1 MGSGSLPNGGT
12 ASVRFGA
19 GRLLLILL
27 TAWSIAMIVPAFQRI
42 FDELG
47 SLGITVD
54 NDGVVTDVVS
64 PFRSAGES
72 PAAISGIVP
81 GDRLDLRAM
90 RCIPIGSL
98 QCFSIVTVLGGSGG
112 MQALLLNRQATL
124 IIRPVSGGLTR
135 VVRLQAVPAP
145 LSWPERVVLLADT
158 IVGVIVIAVAFWLVW
173 TRPSWMTWGLFLYV
187 IWFNPGQVLAYYAV
201 LQLWPPAIFAQEVA
215 ESLATGAAFAGLVL
229 FALRFPHD
237 RTEHEW
243 QPLERV
249 LPWLGAAVA
258 ALTLIGFGNMMGF
271 PTAKIVAAG
280 YITGYVMDAVVLAI
294 LFLRWRTLDPAD
306 EQRMRWVIWGCAIGL
321 PVYILAEIC
330 QSVEL
335 PKNLWG
341 FSRSQVLVGL
351 LYLPNGVLAYFASQA
366 VWQRRVVSVSI
377 PLRHGTIISGLS
389 LAVAVPIVYLH
400 EKLSR
405 FGDLLRLPWW
415 IWPLVVAPA
424 LLLLVHR
431 LHEIA
436 IELTDRVFN
445 QRFHAARKK
454 VEALSKAMLKAN
466 TLAEIDRS
474 FVEGAVQAL
483 SLSSG
488 AVFRNQDSAFR
499 RTVESPG
506 WNNAMRKELNAESHG
521 FVLDCL
527 QDGEPSRLPDTDW
540 NWLGLPTGVRA
551 PCLAVPIRGGVPE
564 ATAVALFGP
573 HETGNDIDPD
583 EYEMLARLGE
593 RAAEAYEHVITRDL
607 RQEVAQLRAQ
617 IALMQDQDQRSG

>member
-1 MGSGSLPNGGT
+1 MGSWGLPKGGT
-12 ASVRFGA
+12 ASVRFGV
-19 GRLLLILL
+19 GRLPLILL

-54 NDGVVTDVVS
+54 NDGVVTSVVS

-90 RCIPIGSL
+90 RCIPVASP
-98 QCFSIVTVLGGSGG
+98 QCFSLVAVLGGSGG
-112 MQALLLNRQATL
+112 MQAVLPNRQATL
-124 IIRPVSGGLTR
+124 VIRPASGGAARAVTLR
-135 VVRLQAVPAP
+135 AVPSP
-145 LSWPERVVLLADT
+145 LTWPERVVLLADT

-173 TRPSWMTWGLFLYV
+173 TRPGWMTWGLFLYV
-187 IWFNPGQVLAYYAV
+187 IWFNPGQSLAYYAI
-201 LQLWPPAIFAQEVA
+201 LQLWPGAVLVQEVA

-229 FALRFPHD
+229 FALRFPQD
-237 RTEHEW
+237 RTEPNW
-243 QPLERV
+243 QPLEWA
-249 LPWLGAAVA
+249 LPWLAAGLAV
-258 ALTLIGFGNMMGF
+258 LTLLGFGNMVGF
-271 PTAKIVAAG
+271 PTGKIVAAG
-280 YITGYVMDAVVLAI
+280 YITGYVVDVAVLAI
-294 LFLRWRTLDPAD
+294 LLLRRRSLGPAD

-330 QSVEL
+330 QSMAL
-335 PKNLWG
+335 PSNLWR
-341 FSRSQVLVGL
+341 FSPPQVWVGL

-377 PLRHGTIISGLS
+377 PLRHGTIISALS
-389 LAVAVPIVYLH
+389 LAVAVPLVYLH

-405 FGDLLRLPWW
+405 FGDLPGLPWW
-415 IWPLVVAPA
+415 IWPLVVAPV

-445 QRFHAARKK
+445 RRFHTARKRL
-454 VEALSKAMLKAN
+454 EALSKTMLKAA
-466 TLAEIDRS
+466 TLEEMDRA
-474 FVEGAVQAL
+474 FVEGIVQAF

-488 AVFRNQDSAFR
+488 AIFRNEHSAFR
-499 RTVESPG
+499 RAVESPG
-506 WNNAMRKELNAESHG
+506 WNDSMRKELRGESDG
-521 FVLDCL
+521 FLLNCL
-527 QDGEPSRLPDTDW
+527 QDGKPFRLPEAQW
-540 NWLGLPTGVRA
+540 EWLSLPTGVKA
-551 PCLAVPIRGGVPE
+551 PCLAVPIRGAVPE

-583 EYEMLARLGE
+583 ECEMLRRSGQ
-593 RAAEAYEHVITRDL
+593 RAARAYERLITKML
-607 RQEVAQLRAQ
+607 RKEVAELRAHIAQ
-617 IALMQDQDQRSG
+617 IQNHGKRGS